1 MQSNSLFPGIAPE
14 VPTTEGIKYAGS
26 KLKLLQPILELAET
40 VEPDSVFDAFA
51 GTSRVGQ
58 AFAKTGK
65 RVIANDISVWSET
78 FCNCYLLNRKPRSEF
93 QELIDHLNGVAPQ
106 DGWFTENYG
115 GDTIPSSADQ
125 AVKRPWQKRN
135 TRKLDAIREE
145 IDTLDLSEHER
156 AVAITSLILG
166 LDKVDSTLGHFASY
180 LRQWSARSHNDL
192 KLVVPKLFPNSHE
205 NEVHRGNATEQAK
218 HINADLAYL
227 DPPYG
232 SNNEKMPPSRVRY
245 SAYYHVYTSICLN
258 DKPELFGKVNRRK
271 DSSDTATPSKY
282 ESFKRCEDSGRFEAV
297 VEIEQLLKNLQ
308 CSYAILSYSSGG
320 RATAEEL
327 QQAINT
333 CGSIIEV
340 REIEYKKNVMANMR
354 WTDDWIADSQ
364 KPNLEFLFL
373 IKMNRRER

>member
-1 MQSNSLFPGIAPE
+1 MPSNSLFPGIAPE

-40 VEPDSVFDAFA
+40 IEFDSVFDAFA

-65 RVIANDISVWSET
+65 RVIANDISVWSEV
-78 FCNCYLLNRKPRSEF
+78 FCKCYLLNRNPRSDF
-93 QELIDHLNGVAPQ
+93 QGLIEHLNNIAPR
-106 DGWFTENYG
+106 DGWFTEHYG
-115 GDTIPSSADQ
+115 GDKAAKSPELA
-125 AVKRPWQKRN
+125 AKRPWQKHN

-145 IDTLDLSEHER
+145 IDALDLSEHER
-156 AVAITSLILG
+156 SVAITSLILA

-180 LRQWSARSHNDL
+180 LREWSARSHNDL
-192 KLVVPKLFPNSHE
+192 KLLVPKLFLNTRE
-205 NEVHRGNATEQAK
+205 NEVIRGNATEQANK
-218 HINADLAYL
+218 VVADLAYL

-245 SAYYHVYTSICLN
+245 SAYYHVYTSVCLN
-258 DKPELFGKVNRRK
+258 DKPEIFGKVNRRK

-282 ESFKRCEDSGRFEAV
+282 ESFKRCDNSSRFEAV
-297 VEIEQLLKNLQ
+297 VEIERLLKNLR
-308 CSYAILSYSSGG
+308 CKYAILSYSSGG

-327 QQAINT
+327 HQAIST
-333 CGSIIEV
+333 SGSLIEV
-340 REIEYKKNVMANMR
+340 HEIEYKKNVMANMR
-354 WTDDWIADSQ
+354 WTDDWIADSE

-373 IKMNRRER
+373 VKMNR